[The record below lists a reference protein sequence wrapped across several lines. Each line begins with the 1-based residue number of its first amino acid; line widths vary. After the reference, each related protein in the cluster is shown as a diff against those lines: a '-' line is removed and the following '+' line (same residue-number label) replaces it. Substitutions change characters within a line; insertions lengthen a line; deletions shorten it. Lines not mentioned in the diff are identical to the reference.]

1 MSSEF
6 VPSPVSEITFTVN
19 GSQYKVI
26 NPDPTMSLN
35 EWIRDQP
42 GPQGTFSIQDNMQ
55 LHRPNLPST
64 FNL

>member
-6 VPSPVSEITFTVN
+6 VPFPVGEISFTVN
-19 GSQYKVI
+19 GTQYKVI

-42 GPQGTFSIQDNMQ
+42 GLQGTFRILDNIV
-55 LHRPNLPST
+55 HRPNLPFT